1 MPANRFRDLL
11 RESGRGK
18 ESRNGTL
25 MAIFFFFFSF
35 YFFPFS
41 IFFPSSSSSLSSSF
55 FSFRFLFFFL
65 SFSFLFFVNEH
76 RPRLPR
82 LRRARNETMQLVE
95 RLLLLYPRIDCAWL
109 WNWSIGNRPVVVFS
123 VPFKHFVAFSWISFR
138 QRLKSSSSLPPSF
151 RPLLK
156 RSLGPFTFF
165 FFPSP
170 ALRFYPPPFVS
181 PSARSINI

>member
-35 YFFPFS
+35 YFFS
-41 IFFPSSSSSLSSSF
+41 IFFPLLPLL
-55 FSFRFLFFFL
+55 FLFPFFL
-65 SFSFLFFVNEH
+65 SVSFSFFFSFLFFVNEH